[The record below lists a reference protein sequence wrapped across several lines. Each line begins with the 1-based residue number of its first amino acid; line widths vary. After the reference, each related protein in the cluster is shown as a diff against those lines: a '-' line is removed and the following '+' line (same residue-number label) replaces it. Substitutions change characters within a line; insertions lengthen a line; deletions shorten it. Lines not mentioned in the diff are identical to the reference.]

1 MSIVNCTLS
10 IDRKGTFRLANTKSY
25 SLGPGLSTA
34 EQVAGFCYLP
44 FYVVLLSMLLQYL
57 AGLLDIRLT
66 DLQLNICFFVIN
78 CIMVWVIFH
87 NFLIRSFRGIR
98 FWELVQA
105 LILGFVLYYA
115 GNFLFSLIMG
125 WLHIDITSYNDETVM
140 MLAQQSQFAM
150 IVCAVIIAPVVEE
163 TLVRGLLFG
172 VIRRRSR
179 IAAYVVSIVF
189 FAVIHVWQYLMNY
202 DFRSVLFAALQY
214 VPAGIALGWTYE
226 KSNTIWAP
234 ILLHMTINAIS
245 FGVMSLL

>member
-1 MSIVNCTLS
+1 M
-10 IDRKGTFRLANTKSY
+10 ANTKSY

-44 FYVVLLSMLLQYL
+44 FYVALLSILLQYL
-57 AGLLDIRLT
+57 SDLLGLNLT
-66 DLQLNICFFVIN
+66 VLQINICYFVIN
-78 CIMVWVIFH
+78 CAMVWVIFH
-87 NFLIRSFRGIR
+87 NFLIRSFHGIR

-115 GNFLFSLIMG
+115 GNFVFALVMD

-140 MLAQQSQFAM
+140 LLAEQSRAAM
-150 IVCAVIIAPVVEE
+150 IICAVILAPMVEE

-172 VIRRRSR
+172 VIRRKSR

-189 FAVIHVWQYLMNY
+189 FAVIHVWQYLIAY
-202 DFRSVLFAALQY
+202 DFKSVLFAALQY
-214 VPAGIALGWTYE
+214 IPAGIALGWTYE

-234 ILLHMTINAIS
+234 IVLHMVINAIA
-245 FGVMSLL
+245 FGVMSFL